1 MNSTVISVK
10 NIKFKYPQS
19 PKYAVEDVSFDIKKG
34 SYTAIVGYNGSGKSS
49 LARIICGLENQESGS
64 VEIEPS
70 LRIGMVFQSPKNQI
84 VSGIVSRDT
93 AFGPQNLKLNK
104 SEIELRTIESL
115 NVVQMLDRAES
126 STSALSLG
134 QTQKIALSGMIALRP
149 EILILDE
156 ALSMLDPLSRQDIL
170 EFLRYW
176 HKAGNTIIQITHD
189 MEVVNEAEYVI
200 GIERGKKIFEGK
212 KDDFLKIPQ
221 NLLILKGP
229 ELEKCPK
236 SLLAQKSNKKV
247 SFKVENLN
255 YSYDKN
261 PTLQNVNFSLYQGS
275 LTAITGPSGS
285 GKSTILEICS
295 GLISAKNQE
304 KTGENQKTLQ
314 TCKIQGISRPSMA
327 QQNAAAALFETFA
340 ADDVAFGP
348 LNKGVKGKKLKEL
361 VKNSM
366 DLAAIPFDDFGERQT
381 FSLSGGEQRRLSIA
395 GILAL
400 DSDIIFFDEPT
411 AGLDS
416 MARYKVL
423 TMMKELTKSGKTVLF
438 STHKEDE
445 AEYADREIKIQ
456 KGSIIEDSCPVKE
469 DDIEDNLEELESYSS
484 AGMLKGLRNSQHF
497 LQISTTKKTALIRK
511 FFPWVK
517 ILLFLTL
524 FITSMCIKSL
534 PVCIAGLLISF
545 AYAHLSGFEF
555 KKLMITYLKILPF
568 LLIFSL
574 FQMIFHP
581 PIPGEIHFTE
591 WKWFLVT
598 PSKIIFV
605 IASLIRTFASIS
617 VFCGFFVS
625 TPEYDLIDGLRGL
638 LTPLTWIKIPVRYFI
653 LILEIIFRFIPLLIE
668 EASSIIK
675 TQIIRGGMGK
685 VKGAMGKIKATMPLI
700 IPMIIQ
706 TIKRSEALADA
717 ITMRGFN

>member
-1 MNSTVISVK
+1 MNSTAISVK
-10 NIKFKYPQS
+10 NIKFKYPQA
-19 PKYAVEDVSFDIKKG
+19 KNYAVEDISFDIKKG

-64 VEIEPS
+64 VEIAES

-93 AFGPQNLKLNK
+93 AFGPQNLKLDK

-156 ALSMLDPLSRQDIL
+156 ALSMLDPLSRQDIH

-189 MEVVNEAEYVI
+189 MEVVNEAQYVI
-200 GIERGKKIFEGK
+200 GIEKGKKIFEGSK
-212 KDDFLKIPQ
+212 EDFLKVPQ
-221 NLLILKGP
+221 NLLILNGP
-229 ELEKCPK
+229 ELKKCPK
-236 SLLAQKSNKKV
+236 SQLAQKSNKKV
-247 SFKVENLN
+247 SLKVQNLN

-261 PTLQNVNFSLYQGS
+261 PTLQNINFSLYQGS
-275 LTAITGPSGS
+275 LNAITGPSGS

-295 GLISAKNQE
+295 GLISAKNQAKE
-304 KTGENQKTLQ
+304 GENKEP
-314 TCKIQGISRPSMA
+314 CKILGISRPSMA

-361 VKNSM
+361 VKKSM
-366 DLAAIPFDDFGERQT
+366 DLAAIPFEEFGERQT

-416 MARYKVL
+416 RARYKVL
-423 TMMKELTKSGKTVLF
+423 TMMKELAQAGKTVLF

-445 AEYADREIKIQ
+445 AEFADRQIKIQ
-456 KGSIIEDSCPVKE
+456 KGSIVEDSCPQKSDDLEE
-469 DDIEDNLEELESYSS
+469 DLIELESYSS
-484 AGMLKGLRNSQHF
+484 ASMLKGLRSSQHF
-497 LQISTTKKTALIRK
+497 LQISTTKKSALIRR
-511 FFPWVK
+511 FPAWIK
-517 ILLFLTL
+517 ILLFLAL
-524 FITSMCIKSL
+524 FITSMCIKAL

-545 AYAHLSGFEF
+545 LYAHLSGFEF

-581 PIPGEIHFTE
+581 PLAGEIHYTE

-625 TPEYDLIDGLRGL
+625 TPEYDLIDGFKGL